1 MADVRLHGLFRQEEP
16 FSDLAVDQPV
26 GDELEDLDLAR
37 RRLLLE
43 LTQDRR
49 RRERDHRSGALR
61 VPTCRSSLEPAAV
74 VAVSVQDLSTL
85 RGVHAM
91 RIGGAGIAL

>member
-1 MADVRLHGLFRQEEP
+1 MRLHGLFRQEELL
-16 FSDLAVDQPV
+16 SDLAVDESV
-26 GDELEDLDLAR
+26 GDELEHLDLAR
-37 RRLLLE
+37 RRLLLQ
-43 LTQDRR
+43 LSQDRR
-49 RRERDHRSGALR
+49 WREGYNRAGALR
-61 VPTCRSSLEPAAV
+61 VPASSSRLESAAV